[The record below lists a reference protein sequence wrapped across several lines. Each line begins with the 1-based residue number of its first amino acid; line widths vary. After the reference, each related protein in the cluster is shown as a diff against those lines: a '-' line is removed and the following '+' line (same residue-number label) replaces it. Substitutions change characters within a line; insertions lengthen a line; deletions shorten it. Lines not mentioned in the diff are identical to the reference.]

1 MLIQQ
6 VNTFMIMIGQTI
18 EKKQNE
24 LQWFSV
30 YVKMNID
37 LFQFIL

>member
-18 EKKQNE
+18 EKKQYE